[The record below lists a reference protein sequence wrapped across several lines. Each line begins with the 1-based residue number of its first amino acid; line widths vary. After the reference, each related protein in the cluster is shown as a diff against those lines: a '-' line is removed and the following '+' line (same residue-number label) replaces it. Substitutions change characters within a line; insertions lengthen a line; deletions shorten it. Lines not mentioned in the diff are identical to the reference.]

1 MTVTI
6 TVKQDG
12 VNPFTITS
20 NSSSIIKIFFLFNT
34 TRKIA
39 IATITSINQILSS
52 KNKIIIIFKYI
63 LAIEHI
69 FNFWSENQPEEQIV
83 EKKPINHNY
92 K

>member
-12 VNPFTITS
+12 ANPFTITS
-20 NSSSIIKIFFLFNT
+20 NSSGIIKIFFLFNT

-52 KNKIIIIFKYI
+52 KNKIIIIIFKYI

-83 EKKPINHNY
+83 EKKVY
-92 K
+92 